1 MSGDKPTENPEPA
14 PGRLALAPIVNQC
27 VFARKEDDQIRHW
40 QTYRHR
46 RKQMRGS
53 GRVLATIVHLN
64 LALIVC
70 AMLVTGRVTVQ
81 QSVGI
86 SAQSINLMDGRGKE
100 GQVWETEASPSRLT
114 WRILSFLKSC
124 VAQIGGGES
133 MKTDHNMKKRE
144 ERKLNGPGSS
154 PPSCKSK
161 CGRCV
166 PCKPVHV
173 PIQPG
178 RKRTFEYYP
187 EAWRCK
193 CGNKLYMP

>member
-1 MSGDKPTENPEPA
+1 MSGDRPAENPAPA
-14 PGRLALAPIVNQC
+14 PVRFALAPTVNQC
-27 VFARKEDDQIRHW
+27 IFARKEDAQIQHSPN
-40 QTYRHR
+40 YRNR

-53 GRVLATIVHLN
+53 RRVLATIVHIN
-64 LALIVC
+64 LALIFC

-81 QSVGI
+81 RSVGI
-86 SAQSINLMDGRGKE
+86 SAQSMNLMDSRGKK
-100 GQVWETEASPSRLT
+100 GQVCETEASPDKLT
-114 WRILSFLKSC
+114 LVLSFLKRC
-124 VAQIGGGES
+124 VPQFAGGEQI
-133 MKTDHNMKKRE
+133 KTDHNMKKRE
-144 ERKLNGPGSS
+144 ERRLTGPGSS

>member
-1 MSGDKPTENPEPA
+1 MSGNRPAENPEPA
-14 PGRLALAPIVNQC
+14 PGRFALAPIVNQC
-27 VFARKEDDQIRHW
+27 IFPRKEDDQIRHS
-40 QTYRHR
+40 QNYRHR
-46 RKQMRGS
+46 RKEMRGS
-53 GRVLATIVHLN
+53 SLVLATIVHIN
-64 LALIVC
+64 LVLIVC

-81 QSVGI
+81 RSVGI

-100 GQVWETEASPSRLT
+100 GQVWETEASPDRLT
-114 WRILSFLKSC
+114 WVLSFLKRC
-124 VAQIGGGES
+124 GAQFAGGVRIE
-133 MKTDHNMKKRE
+133 TDHNIKKRE
-144 ERKLNGPGSS
+144 ERRLNGPGSS

-161 CGRCV
+161 CGKCV